1 MDRCANTEAL
11 NKYLSGEEQFE
22 KIVDAFEADVL
33 NIVQGIGALARGYK
47 DYDLS
52 ETLKS
57 FIVDMVTEELL

>member
-1 MDRCANTEAL
+1 MPRCANTEAL
-11 NKYLSGEEQFE
+11 DRYLSGEEQLE

-33 NIVQGIGALARGYK
+33 KIVQDIGALARDYK

-57 FIVDMVTEELL
+57 FIIDMVTEELL

>member
-1 MDRCANTEAL
+1 MNRCANTEAL
-11 NKYLSGEEQFE
+11 DRYLSGEEQLE

-33 NIVQGIGALARGYK
+33 KIVQDIGALARDYK

>member
-1 MDRCANTEAL
+1 MNRCANTEAL
-11 NKYLSGEEQFE
+11 DRYLSGEEQLE

-33 NIVQGIGALARGYK
+33 KIVQDIGALARDYK

-57 FIVDMVTEELL
+57 FIIDMVTEELL

>member
-22 KIVDAFEADVL
+22 KIVDAFESDVL
-33 NIVQGIGALARGYK
+33 KIVQGIRALARDYK

-57 FIVDMVTEELL
+57 FIIDMVTEELL

>member
-1 MDRCANTEAL
+1 MDRCRVTEDL
-11 NKYLSGEEQFE
+11 ERHLSGEEQLE

-33 NIVQGIGALARGYK
+33 KIVQGIGALARDYK